1 MLISAGFAARG
12 PSRALEKR
20 ACLLAVLP
28 ACGASTAARIKTVLQ
43 GRAPWHGPVACVP
56 GQIHSSMVRP
66 PYLSTAR
73 VPRPPV
79 SCPPSQR
86 QHPPARWSERLDL
99 IWLLIAAKCGLL
111 KVTSETKKT
120 KSKSHTFVADRLTAR
135 GAARRRTS
143 GLRVTSRVWLP
154 RSGGTNAYR

>member
-1 MLISAGFAARG
+1 MNLSNAHQCRLRRRTFHTCFRHTSAARG

-56 GQIHSSMVRP
+56 GQVHSSMVRP

-86 QHPPARWSERLDL
+86 QHPLARWSERLDL

-111 KVTSETKKT
+111 KVTSKTKKT
-120 KSKSHTFVADRLTAR
+120 KNKSHKFHGRSTH
-135 GAARRRTS
+135 RTRCS
-143 GLRVTSRVWLP
+143 KAQDIWP
-154 RSGGTNAYR
+154 

>member
-1 MLISAGFAARG
+1 MPHHSDGCAPRTVRSTSGGGLSLSNAHQCSLRRRTFHTCFRHTSAARG

-79 SCPPSQR
+79 SLHRTISLSLRRAWRANWSARPSC
-86 QHPPARWSERLDL
+86 AT
-99 IWLLIAAKCGLL
+99 AAN
-111 KVTSETKKT
+111 T
-120 KSKSHTFVADRLTAR
+120 KSLSSRGRVRREDR
-135 GAARRRTS
+135 
-143 GLRVTSRVWLP
+143 
-154 RSGGTNAYR
+154 